1 MRNDTCGP
9 RRPSSG
15 TRRPRRWPEN
25 EAWPP
30 RGPGLHWRTRRRRLF
45 GSLAV
50 VALLLLMLSIYGIAS
65 IAWLAATKIGLVASS
80 GATTPKLWF
89 VGGLIGVTV
98 TLMAL
103 VARHVAM
110 PIGGVLD
117 VIERVAGGD
126 YEARVIERGPPP
138 IRAIARALNTM
149 VARLRD
155 HDRQRRDLMAD
166 LAHELRTPL
175 TVMQGKLEGL
185 IDGVY
190 RPDPGQLTQLLEETH
205 VLSRLVEDLRT
216 LALSESGAL
225 KLQRESV
232 DLGDLARDVGHA
244 FGGDAAAR
252 HVTLTIDA
260 PADLAPI
267 DVDRLRIREVLTN
280 LVANA
285 LRHTPAQGSV
295 TVRVVPG
302 GNGGQTVDVE
312 DTGRGMSSEE
322 ISRAFDRFY
331 KGSDS
336 RGTGLGLTIARSLVT
351 AHGGEI
357 RASSAPGGGT
367 TITFTL
373 PKADS

>member
-1 MRNDTCGP
+1 MRNESCGP
-9 RRPSSG
+9 RRPSFG
-15 TRRPRRWPEN
+15 PGRPPWWPEN
-25 EAWPP
+25 EPWPP
-30 RGPGLHWRTRRRRLF
+30 SGPAPHWRARRRRFF
-45 GSLAV
+45 GFLAV
-50 VALLLLMLSIYGIAS
+50 VALLLLMLSLYGIAS
-65 IAWLAATKIGLVASS
+65 IAWMAAARIGLVASS
-80 GATTPKLWF
+80 GSATPALWF
-89 VGGLIGVTV
+89 VGGLIGVAV
-98 TLMAL
+98 TLVAL

-117 VIERVAGGD
+117 VIDRVAGGD

-149 VARLRD
+149 VARLQD

-175 TVMQGKLEGL
+175 TVMQGKLEGML
-185 IDGVY
+185 DGVY
-190 RPDPGQLTQLLEETH
+190 RPDPDQLTQLLEETH

-225 KLQRESV
+225 KLQKESIDV
-232 DLGDLARDVGHA
+232 ADLARDVGHA

-252 HVTLTIDA
+252 QVTLTVDA
-260 PADLAPI
+260 PADLAPVE
-267 DVDRLRIREVLTN
+267 VDPLRIREVLTN
-280 LVANA
+280 LLSNA
-285 LRHTPAQGSV
+285 LRHTPAGGAV
-295 TVRVVPG
+295 AVRVAPAATAGVS
-302 GNGGQTVDVE
+302 VE
-312 DTGRGMSSEE
+312 VRDTGRGMTAEE
-322 ISRAFDRFY
+322 IARAFDRFY

-373 PKADS
+373 PKSEI